1 MCPHSGPPEGVY
13 RVDPSATTIEFH
25 TRHLFGLAGVDGNF
39 KVVSGSITV
48 ADPLEWSIVDVVIA
62 ADSVSS
68 GSRRRDE
75 MIRSRKFLG
84 ADDHP
89 VASYRSTKVTR
100 HGSGWEIEGHLTVGR
115 RGGPVRIVAS
125 EMSAG
130 PLALTVRGNARIDR
144 YGLGIT
150 AMRGMA
156 GRHLDL
162 DLVLTAVRVEGSS
175 GTGQVPEGLPVR

>member
-1 MCPHSGPPEGVY
+1 MCPHSGPPAGAY

-25 TRHLFGLAGVDGNF
+25 TRHLFGLAGVDGSF
-39 KVVSGSITV
+39 TVVSGSITV
-48 ADPLEWSIVDVVIA
+48 ADPIEGSIVDVVIA

-75 MIRSRKFLG
+75 MIRSPKFLG

-89 VASYRSTKVTR
+89 VAIYRSTKVVQQP
-100 HGSGWEIEGHLTVGR
+100 SGWEIEGHLTVGR

-125 EMSAG
+125 EMTAG
-130 PLALTVRGNARIDR
+130 PLALTVRANARIDR
-144 YGLGIT
+144 YALGIT
-150 AMRGMA
+150 SMRGMA

-162 DLVLTAVRVEGSS
+162 RLLLTAVRVEGR
-175 GTGQVPEGLPVR
+175 T